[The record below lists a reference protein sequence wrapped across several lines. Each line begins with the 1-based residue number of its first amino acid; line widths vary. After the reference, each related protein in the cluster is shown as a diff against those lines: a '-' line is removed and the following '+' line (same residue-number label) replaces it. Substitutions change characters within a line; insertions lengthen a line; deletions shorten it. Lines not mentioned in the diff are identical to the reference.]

1 MISLKG
7 LSAFPITPSNRD
19 GRVDVGALRALL
31 DPLIAAKVD
40 SVGLLG
46 STGSYPYFSRDER
59 RRAVQAATALADGN
73 TPILVGIGAL
83 RTDDAVRLAQD
94 ARDAGA
100 TAGLL
105 AAVSYTPLTDDEVF
119 EHFQTVARES
129 GLPICIYDNPGT
141 THFQFT
147 PALIGRLGRVDGIVA
162 VKSPALDASTVAGHL
177 RELRAVVPDGV
188 ALGYSADWNCTEALL
203 AGRRYLVQR
212 CRRNLPEGL
221 RRHRSRRDRR
231 RCGPGARAQRASA
244 ADLGSVQDIFQ
255 SACRLRTCQSQR
267 DLCGRASASDIAAPC
282 GRSDAGQG
290 DAGGDRDRLIATTA
304 QGARCRRAPAGRGRT
319 GCHPSIPA
327 ARSALRRAPD
337 RGSSI

>member
-31 DPLIAAKVD
+31 EPVIAAKVD
-40 SVGLLG
+40 SIGLLG

-59 RRAVQAATALADGN
+59 RRAVQAAVALAAGQM
-73 TPILVGIGAL
+73 PILVGVGAL

-129 GLPICIYDNPGT
+129 RLPICIYDNPGT
-141 THFQFT
+141 THFRFT
-147 PALIGRLGRVDGIVA
+147 PALIGRLSRVEGIVA
-162 VKSPALDASTVAGHL
+162 VKSPALDVSAVSGHL
-177 RELRAVVPDGV
+177 RELRALVPSGL

-203 AGRRYLVQR
+203 AGGDTWYSVLAGIFPKVCVDIVRAVTSGDAVRARQLNARLQPMWD
-212 CRRNLPEGL
+212 LFKTFSGL
-221 RRHRSRRDRR
+221 RVVYAIANLRGVCVAEPPRPILPLPAD
-231 RCGPGARAQRASA
+231 AQKKISEVLA
-244 ADLGSVQDIFQ
+244 GMDI
-255 SACRLRTCQSQR
+255 
-267 DLCGRASASDIAAPC
+267 G
-282 GRSDAGQG
+282 
-290 DAGGDRDRLIATTA
+290 
-304 QGARCRRAPAGRGRT
+304 
-319 GCHPSIPA
+319 
-327 ARSALRRAPD
+327 
-337 RGSSI
+337 

>member
-1 MISLKG
+1 
-7 LSAFPITPSNRD
+7 
-19 GRVDVGALRALL
+19 LL

-203 AGRRYLVQR
+203 AGADTWYSVVAGIFPKICVDIVRAATSGDAARARELNGRLQPIWDLFRRYSSLRVVYALA
-212 CRRNLPEGL
+212 NLRGICAAEPPRPIL
-221 RRHRSRRDRR
+221 PLPAD
-231 RCGPGARAQRASA
+231 AQRRVKETLA
-244 ADLGSVQDIFQ
+244 AIEID
-255 SACRLRTCQSQR
+255 
-267 DLCGRASASDIAAPC
+267 
-282 GRSDAGQG
+282 
-290 DAGGDRDRLIATTA
+290 
-304 QGARCRRAPAGRGRT
+304 
-319 GCHPSIPA
+319 
-327 ARSALRRAPD
+327 
-337 RGSSI
+337 

>member
-19 GRVDVGALRALL
+19 GRVDAGALRALL

-129 GLPICIYDNPGT
+129 GLPIVIYDNPGT

-147 PALIGRLGRVDGIVA
+147 PALIGRLSRVEGIVA

-177 RELRAVVPDGV
+177 GELRAVVPDGV

-203 AGRRYLVQR
+203 AGGDTWYSVVAGIFPKVCVDIVRAATS
-212 CRRNLPEGL
+212 G
-221 RRHRSRRDRR
+221 DA
-231 RCGPGARAQRASA
+231 ARARELNARLQPIWDLFRTYSSLRVVYALANLRGVCTAEPPRPILPLPADAQRRVRETLA
-244 ADLGSVQDIFQ
+244 AMEID
-255 SACRLRTCQSQR
+255 
-267 DLCGRASASDIAAPC
+267 
-282 GRSDAGQG
+282 
-290 DAGGDRDRLIATTA
+290 
-304 QGARCRRAPAGRGRT
+304 
-319 GCHPSIPA
+319 
-327 ARSALRRAPD
+327 
-337 RGSSI
+337 

>member
-19 GRVDVGALRALL
+19 GQVDVGALRALL

-59 RRAVQAATALADGN
+59 RRAVQAATALADGY

-129 GLPICIYDNPGT
+129 GLPIVIYDNPGT

-147 PALIGRLGRVDGIVA
+147 PALIGRLSRVEGIVA

-177 RELRAVVPDGV
+177 GELRAVVPDGV

-203 AGRRYLVQR
+203 AGGDTWYSVVAGIFPKVCVDIVRAATS
-212 CRRNLPEGL
+212 G
-221 RRHRSRRDRR
+221 DA
-231 RCGPGARAQRASA
+231 ARARELNARLQPIWDLFRTYSSLRVVYALANLRGVCTAEPPRPILPLPADAQRRVRETLA
-244 ADLGSVQDIFQ
+244 AMEID
-255 SACRLRTCQSQR
+255 
-267 DLCGRASASDIAAPC
+267 
-282 GRSDAGQG
+282 
-290 DAGGDRDRLIATTA
+290 
-304 QGARCRRAPAGRGRT
+304 
-319 GCHPSIPA
+319 
-327 ARSALRRAPD
+327 
-337 RGSSI
+337 

>member
-129 GLPICIYDNPGT
+129 GLPIVIYDNPGT

-147 PALIGRLGRVDGIVA
+147 PALIGRLSRVEGIVA

-177 RELRAVVPDGV
+177 GELRAVVPDGV

-203 AGRRYLVQR
+203 AGGDTWYSVVAGIFPKVCMDIVRAATS
-212 CRRNLPEGL
+212 G
-221 RRHRSRRDRR
+221 DA
-231 RCGPGARAQRASA
+231 ARARELNARLQPIWDLFRTYSSLRVVYALANLKGVCTAEPPRPILPLPADAQRRVRETLAVMEI
-244 ADLGSVQDIFQ
+244 D
-255 SACRLRTCQSQR
+255 
-267 DLCGRASASDIAAPC
+267 
-282 GRSDAGQG
+282 
-290 DAGGDRDRLIATTA
+290 
-304 QGARCRRAPAGRGRT
+304 
-319 GCHPSIPA
+319 
-327 ARSALRRAPD
+327 
-337 RGSSI
+337 

>member
-203 AGRRYLVQR
+203 AGADTWYSVVAGIFPKVCVDIVRAAT
-212 CRRNLPEGL
+212 GG
-221 RRHRSRRDRR
+221 DA
-231 RCGPGARAQRASA
+231 ARARELNARLQPIWDLFRTYSSLRVVYALANLRGICA
-244 ADLGSVQDIFQ
+244 AEPPRPILPLPADAQMRVKETL
-255 SACRLRTCQSQR
+255 
-267 DLCGRASASDIAAPC
+267 AAIEI
-282 GRSDAGQG
+282 D
-290 DAGGDRDRLIATTA
+290 
-304 QGARCRRAPAGRGRT
+304 
-319 GCHPSIPA
+319 
-327 ARSALRRAPD
+327 
-337 RGSSI
+337 

>member
-19 GRVDVGALRALL
+19 GRVDVEALRALL

-40 SVGLLG
+40 SIGLLG

-59 RRAVQAATALADGN
+59 RRAVQAATALAEGRV
-73 TPILVGIGAL
+73 PILVGIGAL
-83 RTDDAVRLAQD
+83 RTDEAVQLAQD

-141 THFQFT
+141 THFRFT
-147 PALIGRLGRVDGIVA
+147 PALIGRLSRVEGIVA

-177 RELRAVVPDGV
+177 GELRAVVPSDL

-203 AGRRYLVQR
+203 AGADTWYSVLAGIFPRICVDIVRAATSGDVTRARQLDARLLPIWDLFKTFSSLRVVYALA
-212 CRRNLPEGL
+212 NLRGVCAAEPPRPIL
-221 RRHRSRRDRR
+221 PLPAD
-231 RCGPGARAQRASA
+231 AQRRVKETLA
-244 ADLGSVQDIFQ
+244 AMEID
-255 SACRLRTCQSQR
+255 
-267 DLCGRASASDIAAPC
+267 
-282 GRSDAGQG
+282 
-290 DAGGDRDRLIATTA
+290 
-304 QGARCRRAPAGRGRT
+304 
-319 GCHPSIPA
+319 
-327 ARSALRRAPD
+327 
-337 RGSSI
+337 

>member
-147 PALIGRLGRVDGIVA
+147 PALIGRLSRVGGIVA

-177 RELRAVVPDGV
+177 RELRAVVPYGV

-203 AGRRYLVQR
+203 AGGDTWYSVLAGIFPKVCVDIVRAATS
-212 CRRNLPEGL
+212 G
-221 RRHRSRRDRR
+221 DA
-231 RCGPGARAQRASA
+231 ARARELNARLQPIWDLFRTYSSLRVVYALANLRGVCTADPPRPILPLPADAQRRVKETLA
-244 ADLGSVQDIFQ
+244 AMEID
-255 SACRLRTCQSQR
+255 
-267 DLCGRASASDIAAPC
+267 
-282 GRSDAGQG
+282 
-290 DAGGDRDRLIATTA
+290 
-304 QGARCRRAPAGRGRT
+304 
-319 GCHPSIPA
+319 
-327 ARSALRRAPD
+327 
-337 RGSSI
+337 

>member
-203 AGRRYLVQR
+203 AGADAWYSVVAGIFPKVCVDIVRAATS
-212 CRRNLPEGL
+212 G
-221 RRHRSRRDRR
+221 DA
-231 RCGPGARAQRASA
+231 ARARELNARLQPIWDLFRTYSSLRVVYALANLRGVCTAEPPRPILPLPADAQMRVKETLA
-244 ADLGSVQDIFQ
+244 AIEID
-255 SACRLRTCQSQR
+255 
-267 DLCGRASASDIAAPC
+267 
-282 GRSDAGQG
+282 
-290 DAGGDRDRLIATTA
+290 
-304 QGARCRRAPAGRGRT
+304 
-319 GCHPSIPA
+319 
-327 ARSALRRAPD
+327 
-337 RGSSI
+337 

>member
-203 AGRRYLVQR
+203 AGADTWYSVVAGIFPKVCVDIVRAAT
-212 CRRNLPEGL
+212 GG
-221 RRHRSRRDRR
+221 DA
-231 RCGPGARAQRASA
+231 ARARELNARLQPIWDLFRTYSSLRVVYALANLRGIRVAEPPRPILPLPADAQMRVKETLA
-244 ADLGSVQDIFQ
+244 AIEID
-255 SACRLRTCQSQR
+255 
-267 DLCGRASASDIAAPC
+267 
-282 GRSDAGQG
+282 
-290 DAGGDRDRLIATTA
+290 
-304 QGARCRRAPAGRGRT
+304 
-319 GCHPSIPA
+319 
-327 ARSALRRAPD
+327 
-337 RGSSI
+337 